1 MLDFNQFINEAKGD
15 DLDTGVKNDILELV
29 KKTINS
35 EDISLIKDFIKTY
48 IKNPEETNI
57 DGLINDSDIYEFY
70 LKNQTVVDKLLV
82 DDEWF
87 NITPSD
93 KNVFSV
99 YDYIIVSTKNA
110 IKILVNELNK
120 DLESK

>member
-35 EDISLIKDFIKTY
+35 EDVSLIKDFIKTY